1 MERHQGR
8 CRIMKKFLPY
18 VYAFCLTFL
27 LGLMVGQLSASAEG
41 SVKIQKINKDAV
53 IYEEPSTNSAEIG
66 EVAKG
71 SFLKVTQASK
81 GWTHIQTPELAGYVT
96 SDVLVKVKSEGY
108 LVIQKGG
115 TTLFTAPSQNAQQI
129 GQLYEG
135 RMVYVYGTAPGGW
148 SFVQY
153 GEDIGYVA
161 TIALKKP
168 VPIKKQINAPNGAE
182 LRLTASPNG
191 EVLGTI
197 SNKMTVQ
204 HYITLAGWAYVEAGE
219 QKGYVKASELANI
232 QLTNNKVYN
241 KGVPAPKGSKKRVAL
256 TFDDGPDAKVTP
268 QILATLQKYDA
279 KATFFMVGKN
289 VSKNATIVK
298 QIYDAGHEIG
308 NHTSNHK
315 KLTALSIAGVKQEV
329 NGTSNAIYAAIGQ
342 YPTVF
347 RPPYGAT
354 NDQVRSVMTIPS
366 ILWSIDTLDWKHH
379 NPDKILAYVKASV
392 KDGSIILMHDIHQT
406 TANGLDNVLLYLQKQ
421 GYEFVTVS
429 EILQ

>member
-1 MERHQGR
+1 
-8 CRIMKKFLPY
+8 MKKFLPY
-18 VYAFCLTFL
+18 AYAFCLTFL
-27 LGLMVGQLSASAEG
+27 LGLMMGQLTASAEG
-41 SVKIQKINKDAV
+41 SVKIQKVNKDAV
-53 IYEEPSTNSAEIG
+53 IFEEPSINSTPIG
-66 EVAKG
+66 EVVKG
-71 SFLKVTQASK
+71 SFILVTQASK
-81 GWTHIQTPELAGYVT
+81 GWTHIQTPEQAGYVT
-96 SDVLVKVKSEGY
+96 TDVLVKVKSEGY

-115 TTLFTAPSQNAQQI
+115 TSLFTEPSQNARHV

-148 SFVQY
+148 SFAQY

-161 TIALKKP
+161 TNALKKP
-168 VPIKKQINAPNGAE
+168 VPTKKQIYAPNGAV
-182 LRLTASPNG
+182 LRLTASPSG
-191 EVLGTI
+191 EVLGTL
-197 SNKMTVQ
+197 SNKLTVQ
-204 HYITLAGWAYVEAGE
+204 HYITLAGWAYVEAGD

-279 KATFFMVGKN
+279 KATFFMVGRN
-289 VSKNATIVK
+289 VPKNATIVK

-315 KLTALSIAGVKQEV
+315 KLTALSISGVRQEV

-354 NDQVRSVMTIPS
+354 NEQVRSVMTIPS

>member
-1 MERHQGR
+1 
-8 CRIMKKFLPY
+8 MKKFLPY
-18 VYAFCLTFL
+18 AYAFCLTFL
-27 LGLMVGQLSASAEG
+27 LGLMMGQLTASAEG
-41 SVKIQKINKDAV
+41 SVKIQKVNKDAV
-53 IYEEPSTNSAEIG
+53 IFEEPSINSTPIG
-66 EVAKG
+66 EVVKG
-71 SFLKVTQASK
+71 SFILVTQASK
-81 GWTHIQTPELAGYVT
+81 GWTHIQTPEQAGYVT
-96 SDVLVKVKSEGY
+96 TDVLVKVKSEGY

-115 TTLFTAPSQNAQQI
+115 TSLFTEPSQNARHV

-148 SFVQY
+148 SFAQY

-161 TIALKKP
+161 TNALKKP
-168 VPIKKQINAPNGAE
+168 VPTKKQIYAPNGAV
-182 LRLTASPNG
+182 LRLTASPSG
-191 EVLGTI
+191 EVLGTL
-197 SNKMTVQ
+197 SNKLTVQ
-204 HYITLAGWAYVEAGE
+204 HYITLAGWAYVEAGD

-279 KATFFMVGKN
+279 KATFFMVGRN
-289 VSKNATIVK
+289 VPKNATIVK

-315 KLTALSIAGVKQEV
+315 KLTALSISGVRQEV
-329 NGTSNAIYAAIGQ
+329 NSTSKAIYAAIGQ

-354 NDQVRSVMTIPS
+354 NEQVRSVMTIPS

>member
-1 MERHQGR
+1 
-8 CRIMKKFLPY
+8 MKKFLPY
-18 VYAFCLTFL
+18 AYAFCLTFL
-27 LGLMVGQLSASAEG
+27 LGLMMGQLTASAEG
-41 SVKIQKINKDAV
+41 SVKIQKVNKDAV
-53 IYEEPSTNSAEIG
+53 IFEEPSINSTPIG
-66 EVAKG
+66 EAVKG
-71 SFLKVTQASK
+71 SFIQVTQASK
-81 GWTHIQTPELAGYVT
+81 GWTHIQTPEQAGYVT
-96 SDVLVKVKSEGY
+96 TDVLVKVKSEGY

-115 TTLFTAPSQNAQQI
+115 TSLFTEPSQNARHV

-148 SFVQY
+148 SFAQY

-161 TIALKKP
+161 TNALKKP
-168 VPIKKQINAPNGAE
+168 VPTKKQIYAPNGAV
-182 LRLTASPNG
+182 LRLTASPSG
-191 EVLGTI
+191 EVLGTL
-197 SNKMTVQ
+197 SNKLTVQ
-204 HYITLAGWAYVEAGE
+204 HYITLAGWAYVEAGD

-279 KATFFMVGKN
+279 KATFFMVGRN
-289 VSKNATIVK
+289 VPKNATIVK

-315 KLTALSIAGVKQEV
+315 KLTALSISGVRQEV

-354 NDQVRSVMTIPS
+354 NEQVRSVMTIPS

-421 GYEFVTVS
+421 GYEFVTIS

>member
-1 MERHQGR
+1 
-8 CRIMKKFLPY
+8 MKKFLPY
-18 VYAFCLTFL
+18 AYAFCLTFL
-27 LGLMVGQLSASAEG
+27 LGLMMGQLTASAEG
-41 SVKIQKINKDAV
+41 SVKIQKVNKDAV
-53 IYEEPSTNSAEIG
+53 IFEEPSINSTPIG
-66 EVAKG
+66 EVVKG
-71 SFLKVTQASK
+71 SFILVTQASK
-81 GWTHIQTPELAGYVT
+81 GWTHIQTPEQAGYVT
-96 SDVLVKVKSEGY
+96 TDVLVKVKSEGY

-115 TTLFTAPSQNAQQI
+115 TSLFTEPSQNARHV

-148 SFVQY
+148 SFAQY

-161 TIALKKP
+161 TNALKKP
-168 VPIKKQINAPNGAE
+168 VPTKKQIYAPNGAV
-182 LRLTASPNG
+182 LRLTASPSG
-191 EVLGTI
+191 EVLGTL
-197 SNKMTVQ
+197 SNKLTVQ
-204 HYITLAGWAYVEAGE
+204 HYITLAGWAYVEAGD
-219 QKGYVKASELANI
+219 QKGYVKASELVNI

-241 KGVPAPKGSKKRVAL
+241 KGVLAPKGSKKRVAL

-279 KATFFMVGKN
+279 KATFFMVGRN
-289 VSKNATIVK
+289 VPKNASIVK

-315 KLTALSIAGVKQEV
+315 KLTALSISGVRQEV

-354 NDQVRSVMTIPS
+354 NEQVRSVMTIPS

>member
-1 MERHQGR
+1 
-8 CRIMKKFLPY
+8 MKKFLPY
-18 VYAFCLTFL
+18 AYAFCLTFL
-27 LGLMVGQLSASAEG
+27 LGLMMGQLTASAEG
-41 SVKIQKINKDAV
+41 SVKIQKVNKDAV
-53 IYEEPSTNSAEIG
+53 IFEEPSINSTPIG
-66 EVAKG
+66 EVVKG
-71 SFLKVTQASK
+71 SFIQVTQASK
-81 GWTHIQTPELAGYVT
+81 GWTHIQTPEQAGYVT
-96 SDVLVKVKSEGY
+96 TDVLVKVKSEGY

-115 TTLFTAPSQNAQQI
+115 TSLFTEPSQIARHV

-148 SFVQY
+148 SFAQY

-161 TIALKKP
+161 TNALKKP
-168 VPIKKQINAPNGAE
+168 VPTKKQIYAPNGAV
-182 LRLTASPNG
+182 LRLTASPSG
-191 EVLGTI
+191 EVLGTL
-197 SNKMTVQ
+197 SNKLTVQ
-204 HYITLAGWAYVEAGE
+204 HYITLAGWAYVEAGD

-279 KATFFMVGKN
+279 KATFFMVGRN
-289 VSKNATIVK
+289 VPKNATIVK

-315 KLTALSIAGVKQEV
+315 KLTALSISGVRQEV
-329 NGTSNAIYAAIGQ
+329 NSTSNAIYAAIGQ

-354 NDQVRSVMTIPS
+354 NEQVRSVMTIPS

>member
-1 MERHQGR
+1 
-8 CRIMKKFLPY
+8 MKKFLPY
-18 VYAFCLTFL
+18 ALFLTFMMSL
-27 LGLMVGQLSASAEG
+27 VVGQLSASAEG
-41 SVKIQKINKDAV
+41 SVKIQKINKDTI
-53 IYEEPSTNSAEIG
+53 IYEEPSTNSVEIG
-66 EVAKG
+66 ELAKG
-71 SFLKVTQASK
+71 SFIIVTQVSK
-81 GWTHIQTPELAGYVT
+81 GWTHIQTPEQAGYVT
-96 SDVLVKVKSEGY
+96 SDVLVKVKSEGN
-108 LVIQKGG
+108 LVIQKDG
-115 TTLFTAPSQNAQQI
+115 TTLFTAPSQNAQHV

-135 RMVYVYGTAPGGW
+135 RVVYVYGTAPGGW

-153 GEDIGYVA
+153 GEDTGYVA
-161 TIALKKP
+161 TNALKKP
-168 VPIKKQINAPNGAE
+168 VPTKKQITAPDGAV

-197 SNKMTVQ
+197 ANKTTVQ
-204 HYITLAGWAYVEAGE
+204 YYITLAGWAYVEVND

-232 QLTNNKVYN
+232 QLTDNKVYN
-241 KGVPAPKGSKKRVAL
+241 KGVPAAKGAKKRVAL

-268 QILATLQKYDA
+268 QILTTLKKYDA

-289 VSKNATIVK
+289 VSRNTAIVK
-298 QIYDAGHEIG
+298 QVYEAGHEIG

-315 KLTALSIAGVKQEV
+315 KITSLSIAGVKQEV
-329 NGTSNAIYAAIGQ
+329 NGTSNAIYTAIGQ

-354 NDQVRSVMTIPS
+354 NDQVRSIMTIPS

-379 NPDKILAYVKASV
+379 NPDKILASVKASV

-429 EILQ
+429 DILQ

>member
-18 VYAFCLTFL
+18 AYAFCLTFL

-41 SVKIQKINKDAV
+41 SEKIQKINKDAV
-53 IYEEPSTNSAEIG
+53 IYDEPSTNSAEIG

-71 SFLKVTQASK
+71 SFIIVTQASK

-115 TTLFTAPSQNAQQI
+115 TTLFTAPSQNAQHA

-135 RMVYVYGTAPGGW
+135 RMVYVYGTAPNGW

-161 TIALKKP
+161 TNALKKP
-168 VPIKKQINAPNGAE
+168 VPTKKRINAPNGAV

-197 SNKMTVQ
+197 ANKMTVQ
-204 HYITLAGWAYVEAGE
+204 HYITLAGWAYVEAGD
-219 QKGYVKASELANI
+219 QKGYVKASELANF

-289 VSKNATIVK
+289 VSKNAPIVK
-298 QIYDAGHEIG
+298 QIYDGGHEIG

-329 NGTSNAIYAAIGQ
+329 NSTSNAIYAAIGQ

>member
-1 MERHQGR
+1 
-8 CRIMKKFLPY
+8 MKKFLPY
-18 VYAFCLTFL
+18 AYAFCLTFL
-27 LGLMVGQLSASAEG
+27 LGLMMGQLTASAEG
-41 SVKIQKINKDAV
+41 SVKIQKVNKDAV
-53 IYEEPSTNSAEIG
+53 IFEEPSINSTPIG
-66 EVAKG
+66 EVVKG
-71 SFLKVTQASK
+71 SFIQVTQASK
-81 GWTHIQTPELAGYVT
+81 GWTHIQTPEQAGYVT
-96 SDVLVKVKSEGY
+96 TDVLVKVKSEGY

-115 TTLFTAPSQNAQQI
+115 TSLFTEPSQNARHV

-148 SFVQY
+148 SFAQY

-161 TIALKKP
+161 TNALKKP
-168 VPIKKQINAPNGAE
+168 VPTKKQIYAPNGAV
-182 LRLTASPNG
+182 LRLTASPSG
-191 EVLGTI
+191 EVLGTL
-197 SNKMTVQ
+197 SNKLTVQ
-204 HYITLAGWAYVEAGE
+204 HYITLAGWAYVEAGD

-279 KATFFMVGKN
+279 KATFFMVGRN
-289 VSKNATIVK
+289 VPKNATIVK

-315 KLTALSIAGVKQEV
+315 KLTALSISGVRQEV
-329 NGTSNAIYAAIGQ
+329 NGTSNAIYAAVGQ

-354 NDQVRSVMTIPS
+354 NEQVRSVMTIPS

>member
-1 MERHQGR
+1 
-8 CRIMKKFLPY
+8 MKKFLPY
-18 VYAFCLTFL
+18 AYAFCLTFL
-27 LGLMVGQLSASAEG
+27 LGLMMGQLTASAEG
-41 SVKIQKINKDAV
+41 SVKIQKVNKDAV
-53 IYEEPSTNSAEIG
+53 IFEEPSINSTPIG
-66 EVAKG
+66 EVVKG
-71 SFLKVTQASK
+71 SFIQVTQASK
-81 GWTHIQTPELAGYVT
+81 GWTHIQTPEQAGYVT
-96 SDVLVKVKSEGY
+96 TDVLVKVKSEGY

-115 TTLFTAPSQNAQQI
+115 TSLFTEPSQNARHV

-148 SFVQY
+148 SFAQY

-161 TIALKKP
+161 TNALKKP
-168 VPIKKQINAPNGAE
+168 VPTKKQIYAPNGAV
-182 LRLTASPNG
+182 LRLTASPSG
-191 EVLGTI
+191 EVLGTL
-197 SNKMTVQ
+197 SNKLTVQ
-204 HYITLAGWAYVEAGE
+204 HYITLAGWAYVEAGD

-279 KATFFMVGKN
+279 KATFFMVGRN
-289 VSKNATIVK
+289 VPKNATIVK

-315 KLTALSIAGVKQEV
+315 KLTALSISGVRQEV

-354 NDQVRSVMTIPS
+354 NEQVRSVMTIPS

-421 GYEFVTVS
+421 GYEFVTAS

>member
-1 MERHQGR
+1 
-8 CRIMKKFLPY
+8 MKKFLPY
-18 VYAFCLTFL
+18 AYAFCLTFL
-27 LGLMVGQLSASAEG
+27 LGLMMGQLTASAEG
-41 SVKIQKINKDAV
+41 SVKIQKVNKDAV
-53 IYEEPSTNSAEIG
+53 IFEEPSINSTPIG
-66 EVAKG
+66 EVVKG
-71 SFLKVTQASK
+71 SFIQVTQASK
-81 GWTHIQTPELAGYVT
+81 GWTHIQTPEQAGYVT
-96 SDVLVKVKSEGY
+96 TDVLVKVKSEGY

-115 TTLFTAPSQNAQQI
+115 TSLFTEPSQNARHV

-148 SFVQY
+148 SFAQY

-161 TIALKKP
+161 TNALKKP
-168 VPIKKQINAPNGAE
+168 VPTKKQIYAPNGAV
-182 LRLTASPNG
+182 LRLTASPSG
-191 EVLGTI
+191 EVLGTL
-197 SNKMTVQ
+197 SNKLTVQ
-204 HYITLAGWAYVEAGE
+204 HYITLAGWAYVEAGD

-279 KATFFMVGKN
+279 KATFFMVGRN
-289 VSKNATIVK
+289 VPKNATIVK

-315 KLTALSIAGVKQEV
+315 KLTALSISGVRQEV
-329 NGTSNAIYAAIGQ
+329 NSTSNAIYAAIGQ

-354 NDQVRSVMTIPS
+354 NEQVRSVMTIPS

>member
-1 MERHQGR
+1 
-8 CRIMKKFLPY
+8 MKKFLPY
-18 VYAFCLTFL
+18 AYAFCLTFL
-27 LGLMVGQLSASAEG
+27 LGLMMGQLTASAEG
-41 SVKIQKINKDAV
+41 SVKIQKVNKDAV
-53 IYEEPSTNSAEIG
+53 IFEEPSINSTPIG
-66 EVAKG
+66 EVVKG
-71 SFLKVTQASK
+71 SFILVTQASK
-81 GWTHIQTPELAGYVT
+81 GWTHIQTPEQAGYVT
-96 SDVLVKVKSEGY
+96 TDVLVKVKSEGY

-115 TTLFTAPSQNAQQI
+115 TSLFTEPSQNARHV

-148 SFVQY
+148 SFAQY

-161 TIALKKP
+161 TNALKKP
-168 VPIKKQINAPNGAE
+168 VPTKKQIYAPNGAV
-182 LRLTASPNG
+182 LRLTASPSG
-191 EVLGTI
+191 EVLGTL
-197 SNKMTVQ
+197 SNKLTVQ
-204 HYITLAGWAYVEAGE
+204 HYITLAGWAYVEAGD

-279 KATFFMVGKN
+279 KATFFMVGRN
-289 VSKNATIVK
+289 VPKNATIVK

-315 KLTALSIAGVKQEV
+315 KLTALSISGVRQEV
-329 NGTSNAIYAAIGQ
+329 NSTSNAIYAAIGQ

-354 NDQVRSVMTIPS
+354 NEQVRSVMTIPS

-406 TANGLDNVLLYLQKQ
+406 TANGLDNALLYLQKQ

>member
-1 MERHQGR
+1 
-8 CRIMKKFLPY
+8 MKKFLPY
-18 VYAFCLTFL
+18 AYAFCLTFL
-27 LGLMVGQLSASAEG
+27 LGLMMGQLTASAEG
-41 SVKIQKINKDAV
+41 SVKIQKVNKDAV
-53 IYEEPSTNSAEIG
+53 IFEEPSINSTPIG
-66 EVAKG
+66 EVVKG
-71 SFLKVTQASK
+71 SFIQVTQASK
-81 GWTHIQTPELAGYVT
+81 GWTHIQTPEQAGYVT
-96 SDVLVKVKSEGY
+96 TDVLVKVKSEGY

-115 TTLFTAPSQNAQQI
+115 TSLFTEPSQNARHV

-148 SFVQY
+148 SFAQY

-161 TIALKKP
+161 TNALKKP
-168 VPIKKQINAPNGAE
+168 VPTKKQIYAPNGAV
-182 LRLTASPNG
+182 LRLTASPSG
-191 EVLGTI
+191 EVLGTL
-197 SNKMTVQ
+197 SNKLTVQ
-204 HYITLAGWAYVEAGE
+204 HYITLAGWAYVEAGD

-279 KATFFMVGKN
+279 KATFFMVGRN
-289 VSKNATIVK
+289 VPKNATIVK

-315 KLTALSIAGVKQEV
+315 KLTALSISGVRQEV

-354 NDQVRSVMTIPS
+354 NEQVCSVMTIPS

>member
-1 MERHQGR
+1 
-8 CRIMKKFLPY
+8 MKKFLPY
-18 VYAFCLTFL
+18 AYAFCLTFL
-27 LGLMVGQLSASAEG
+27 LGLMMGQLTASAEG
-41 SVKIQKINKDAV
+41 SVKIQKVNKDAV
-53 IYEEPSTNSAEIG
+53 IFEEPSINSTPIG
-66 EVAKG
+66 EVVKG
-71 SFLKVTQASK
+71 SFILVTQASK
-81 GWTHIQTPELAGYVT
+81 GWTHIQTPEQAGYVT
-96 SDVLVKVKSEGY
+96 TDVLVKVKSEGY

-115 TTLFTAPSQNAQQI
+115 TSLFTEPSQNARHV

-148 SFVQY
+148 SFAQY

-161 TIALKKP
+161 TNALKKP
-168 VPIKKQINAPNGAE
+168 VPTKKQIYAPNGAV
-182 LRLTASPNG
+182 LRLTASPSG
-191 EVLGTI
+191 EVLGTL
-197 SNKMTVQ
+197 SNKLTVQ
-204 HYITLAGWAYVEAGE
+204 HYITLAGWAYVEAGD

-279 KATFFMVGKN
+279 KATFFMVGRN
-289 VSKNATIVK
+289 VPKNATIVK

-315 KLTALSIAGVKQEV
+315 KLTALSISGVRQEV
-329 NGTSNAIYAAIGQ
+329 NSTSNAIYAAIGQ

-354 NDQVRSVMTIPS
+354 NEQVRSVMTIPS

>member
-1 MERHQGR
+1 
-8 CRIMKKFLPY
+8 MKKFLP
-18 VYAFCLTFL
+18 YAFCLTFL
-27 LGLMVGQLSASAEG
+27 LGLMMGQLTASAEG
-41 SVKIQKINKDAV
+41 SVKIQKVNKDAV
-53 IYEEPSTNSAEIG
+53 IFEEPSINSTPIG
-66 EVAKG
+66 EVVKG
-71 SFLKVTQASK
+71 SFIQVTQASK
-81 GWTHIQTPELAGYVT
+81 GWTHIQTPEQAGYVT
-96 SDVLVKVKSEGY
+96 TDVLVKVKSEGY

-115 TTLFTAPSQNAQQI
+115 TSLFTEPSQNARHV

-148 SFVQY
+148 SFAQY

-161 TIALKKP
+161 TNALKKP
-168 VPIKKQINAPNGAE
+168 VPTKKQIYAPNGAV
-182 LRLTASPNG
+182 LRLTASPSG
-191 EVLGTI
+191 EVLGTL
-197 SNKMTVQ
+197 SNKLTVQ
-204 HYITLAGWAYVEAGE
+204 HYITLAGWAYVEAGD

-279 KATFFMVGKN
+279 KATFFMVGRN
-289 VSKNATIVK
+289 VPKNATIVK

-315 KLTALSIAGVKQEV
+315 KLTALSISGVRQEV

-354 NDQVRSVMTIPS
+354 NEQVRSVMTIPS

>member
-1 MERHQGR
+1 
-8 CRIMKKFLPY
+8 MKKFLPY
-18 VYAFCLTFL
+18 AYAFCLTFL
-27 LGLMVGQLSASAEG
+27 LGLMMGQLTASAEG
-41 SVKIQKINKDAV
+41 SVKIQKVNKDAV
-53 IYEEPSTNSAEIG
+53 IFEEPSINSTPIG
-66 EVAKG
+66 EVVKG
-71 SFLKVTQASK
+71 SFIQVTQASK
-81 GWTHIQTPELAGYVT
+81 GWTHIQTPEQAGYVT
-96 SDVLVKVKSEGY
+96 TDVLVKVKSEGY

-115 TTLFTAPSQNAQQI
+115 TSLFTEPSQNARHV

-148 SFVQY
+148 SFAQY

-161 TIALKKP
+161 TNALKKP
-168 VPIKKQINAPNGAE
+168 VPTKKQIYAPNGAV
-182 LRLTASPNG
+182 LRLTASPSG
-191 EVLGTI
+191 EVLGTL
-197 SNKMTVQ
+197 SNKLTVQ
-204 HYITLAGWAYVEAGE
+204 HYITLAGWAYVEAGD

-268 QILATLQKYDA
+268 QILTTLQKYDA
-279 KATFFMVGKN
+279 KATFFMVGRN
-289 VSKNATIVK
+289 VPKNATIVK

-315 KLTALSIAGVKQEV
+315 KLTALSISGVRQEV
-329 NGTSNAIYAAIGQ
+329 NSTSNAIYAAIGQ

-354 NDQVRSVMTIPS
+354 NEQVRSVMTIPS

>member
-1 MERHQGR
+1 
-8 CRIMKKFLPY
+8 MKKFLPY
-18 VYAFCLTFL
+18 AYAFCLTFL
-27 LGLMVGQLSASAEG
+27 LGLMMGQLTASAEG
-41 SVKIQKINKDAV
+41 SVKIQKVNKDAV
-53 IYEEPSTNSAEIG
+53 IFEEPSINSTPIG
-66 EVAKG
+66 EVVKG
-71 SFLKVTQASK
+71 SFIQVTQASK
-81 GWTHIQTPELAGYVT
+81 GWTHIQTPEQAGYVT
-96 SDVLVKVKSEGY
+96 TDVLVKVKSEGY

-115 TTLFTAPSQNAQQI
+115 TSLFTEPSQNARHVD
-129 GQLYEG
+129 QLYEG

-148 SFVQY
+148 SFAQY

-161 TIALKKP
+161 TNALKKP
-168 VPIKKQINAPNGAE
+168 VPTKKQIYAPNGAV
-182 LRLTASPNG
+182 LRLTASPSG
-191 EVLGTI
+191 EVLGTL
-197 SNKMTVQ
+197 SNKLTVQ
-204 HYITLAGWAYVEAGE
+204 HYITLAGWAYVEAGD

-279 KATFFMVGKN
+279 KATFFMVGRN
-289 VSKNATIVK
+289 VPKNATIVK

-315 KLTALSIAGVKQEV
+315 KLTALSISGVRQEV
-329 NGTSNAIYAAIGQ
+329 NDTSNAIYAAIGQ

-354 NDQVRSVMTIPS
+354 NEQVRSVMTIPS

>member
-1 MERHQGR
+1 
-8 CRIMKKFLPY
+8 MKKFLPY
-18 VYAFCLTFL
+18 AYAFCLTFL
-27 LGLMVGQLSASAEG
+27 LGLMMGQLTASAEG
-41 SVKIQKINKDAV
+41 SVKIQKVNKDAV
-53 IYEEPSTNSAEIG
+53 IFEEPSINSTPIG
-66 EVAKG
+66 EVVKG
-71 SFLKVTQASK
+71 SFIQVTQASK
-81 GWTHIQTPELAGYVT
+81 GWTHIQTPEQAGYVT
-96 SDVLVKVKSEGY
+96 TDVLVKVKSEGY

-115 TTLFTAPSQNAQQI
+115 TSLFTEPSQIARHV

-148 SFVQY
+148 SFAQY

-161 TIALKKP
+161 TNALKKP
-168 VPIKKQINAPNGAE
+168 VPTKKQIYAPNGAV
-182 LRLTASPNG
+182 LRLTASPSG
-191 EVLGTI
+191 EVLGTL
-197 SNKMTVQ
+197 SNKLTVQ
-204 HYITLAGWAYVEAGE
+204 HYITLAGWAYVEAGD

-279 KATFFMVGKN
+279 KATFFMVGRN
-289 VSKNATIVK
+289 VPKNATIVK

-315 KLTALSIAGVKQEV
+315 KLTALSISGVRQEV

-354 NDQVRSVMTIPS
+354 NEQVRSVMTIPS